1 MQIFILI
8 VAVVGIARMARTRG
22 ASPWLF
28 GTIGVVAFFAAP
40 IVFGFVFGLMLGVLS
55 SEGSYTG
62 GIRLALVF
70 LANITSFLGLGAVAL
85 WVRFIPGRQK
95 HQPSMSWLC
104 RECGW
109 QNASYALECDA
120 CKAAFSERTIGTNQ
134 VETRSSPPLGS

>member
-1 MQIFILI
+1 MLQIFILI

-28 GTIGVVAFFAAP
+28 GTLGVVAFFAAP
-40 IVFGFVFGLMLGVLS
+40 IGFGLMLGLFWPA
-55 SEGSYTG
+55 GSYTG
-62 GIRLALVF
+62 GIRLALVI
-70 LANITSFLGLGAVAL
+70 LANIMPFLGLGAVAL

-120 CKAAFSERTIGTNQ
+120 CKAAFSERTTVTNQ
-134 VETRSSPPLGS
+134 DETRSSTPLGS